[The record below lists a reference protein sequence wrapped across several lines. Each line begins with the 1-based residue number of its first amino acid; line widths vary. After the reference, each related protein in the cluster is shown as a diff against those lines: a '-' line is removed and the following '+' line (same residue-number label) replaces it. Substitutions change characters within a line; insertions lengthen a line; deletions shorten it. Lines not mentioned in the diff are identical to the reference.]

1 MLYTNLSIDRKNL
14 YQLDF
19 LNIYYECDTSLEVLQ
34 VPLQA
39 FIFSEFLFFFFFFVT
54 QVVYCMEK
62 TFFRLSARSQRYKWY
77 VTKSVNETMT
87 IFHPGRKK
95 KEQEIFC
102 LRMWACI
109 FRVK

>member
-39 FIFSEFLFFFFFFVT
+39 FIFSEFLFFFFFLLPKLFIVW
-54 QVVYCMEK
+54 K
-62 TFFRLSARSQRYKWY
+62 RLFSGFPLDRRDINGMSLNPLTR
-77 VTKSVNETMT
+77 
-87 IFHPGRKK
+87 R
-95 KEQEIFC
+95 
-102 LRMWACI
+102 
-109 FRVK
+109 

>member
-39 FIFSEFLFFFFFFVT
+39 FIFSEFLFFFFFC
-54 QVVYCMEK
+54 YPSCLLYGK
-62 TFFRLSARSQRYKWY
+62 DFFQAFRS
-77 VTKSVNETMT
+77 
-87 IFHPGRKK
+87 IA
-95 KEQEIFC
+95 EI
-102 LRMWACI
+102 
-109 FRVK
+109 